1 MKKILHVV
9 FLVAIFSFFPIHT
22 VLAAGNEDSNDLVIQ
37 IKPDDDKTIDK
48 EIVGKPTPKFPNTSG
63 PKTGTLPH
71 LGQMITSFIL
81 LLSGI
86 ACLIVFCGVI
96 SFKKIYYSI

>member
-1 MKKILHVV
+1 MKKFLQV
-9 FLVAIFSFFPIHT
+9 FVLVGMFSFFPMHT
-22 VLAAGNEDSNDLVIQ
+22 VLAAGNEGSNDLVIE
-37 IKPDDDKTIDK
+37 IKPDDGKTIDK
-48 EIVGKPTPKFPNTSG
+48 EIVGKPTPKFPNTGG
-63 PKTGTLPH
+63 PKTGSLPH

-96 SFKKIYYSI
+96 SFKKIYYRI

>member
-1 MKKILHVV
+1 MKKLLQMFVLVSILS
-9 FLVAIFSFFPIHT
+9 IFPMHT
-22 VLAAGNEDSNDLVIQ
+22 VLAVGNEDSGDLVIQ
-37 IKPDDDKTIDK
+37 IKPDDQTNQK
-48 EIVGKPTPKFPNTSG
+48 EKVVKPTPKFPNTG
-63 PKTGTLPH
+63 NLQNGTLPH